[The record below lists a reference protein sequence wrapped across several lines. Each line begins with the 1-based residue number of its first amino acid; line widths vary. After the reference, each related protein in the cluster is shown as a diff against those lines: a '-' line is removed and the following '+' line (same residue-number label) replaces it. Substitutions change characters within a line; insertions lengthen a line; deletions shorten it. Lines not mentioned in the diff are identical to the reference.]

1 MSAQSSLRPLIL
13 SFTLA
18 LAGATAVVG
27 LPPLAGT
34 PSLAATGAVAP
45 AVDPVSVG
53 TAAAASVTR
62 ARVAPT
68 GLAPE
73 GVAAVLRE
81 QRAAGLDCELSS
93 KDVPLCV
100 HGEDHEPVSRHTAA
114 GTSAGTTA
122 SGGQIGCYGTGN
134 DGPRIRAVYAR
145 PQSSVD
151 RYASSIGSIRSWAAG
166 VSRQFDTS
174 AVRTGGRRHVRF
186 ATTAGAG
193 CAVTV
198 LNVVLPDSAFR
209 TFRSTI
215 DALEARGL
223 DAPFS
228 KYLVWADTS
237 GYCGMATTYADDSPG
252 LDNLNNGNL
261 PSYARVDRSCW
272 GKVEA
277 HELVHML
284 GGVQQ
289 SARNSTG
296 GFHCNDGFDV
306 MCYDDGTARST
317 QRSVC
322 GKDGAVLLDC
332 RNDDYFSTAAPART
346 YLQTHWNTARSSFL
360 APTLSDP
367 APAASSSPAPRTDPS
382 PSASPSPSPSPSG
395 AIVPATTLPAVA
407 DLLPP
412 LPTPLPAAPVP
423 AAQPVVAVLDGAL

>member
-18 LAGATAVVG
+18 LAGAAAVVG

-34 PSLAATGAVAP
+34 PSMAATGAVAP
-45 AVDPVSVG
+45 AAAPVS
-53 TAAAASVTR
+53 AAAASVPR

-81 QRAAGLDCELSS
+81 QRAAGLDCALSG

-114 GTSAGTTA
+114 GTSAGSTA

-134 DGPRIRAVYAR
+134 DGPRVRAVYAR

-151 RYASSIGSIRSWAAG
+151 RYASSVGSIRSWAAG
-166 VSRQFDTS
+166 VSRQFDAS
-174 AVRTGGRRHVRF
+174 AARTGGRRHVRF

-193 CAVTV
+193 CTVTV

-209 TFRSTI
+209 SFRSTI

-296 GFHCNDGFDV
+296 GFHCSDGFDV
-306 MCYDDGTARST
+306 MCYDDGTERST

-332 RNDDYFSTAAPART
+332 RNDDYFSTAAPARS

-360 APTLSDP
+360 APALSDP
-367 APAASSSPAPRTDPS
+367 APAASSSPAPRTPS
-382 PSASPSPSPSPSG
+382 PSGSPSPSPSPSG
-395 AIVPATTLPAVA
+395 PGVPAAVLPPVA

-412 LPTPLPAAPVP
+412 LPTLLPTPSAPV
-423 AAQPVVAVLDGAL
+423 AQPVDALLNGAL